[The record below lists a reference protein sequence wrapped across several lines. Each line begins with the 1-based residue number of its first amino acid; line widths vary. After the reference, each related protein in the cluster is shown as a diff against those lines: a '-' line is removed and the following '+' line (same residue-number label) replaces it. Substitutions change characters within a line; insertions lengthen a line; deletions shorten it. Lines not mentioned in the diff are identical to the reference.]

1 MIPHVFARLSLPSAV
16 TRVPRTAV
24 RSIPRYAVL
33 QARPVRLLSSKVQ
46 LRGYQEECIQSILL
60 SLQEGQKRLGVS
72 LATGSGKTV
81 IFTQLIQRVL
91 PTSERATQTLIIAHR
106 RELVEQAA
114 RHCQSTYPEATI
126 DIEMGSLHA
135 SGIADITIASLQ
147 SITSKGRLQKFDPA
161 RFKLVLVDEAHHIVA
176 PGYMRILKH
185 FDLDAKKSH
194 SPALVGVSATFSRF
208 DGLKLGAAIDQ
219 IVYHKDYVDM
229 IGEKWLSD
237 VVFTTVESTAD
248 ISWVKSGVNGDF
260 QAGELS
266 RVVNTDQIN
275 EITVRSWLARA
286 QGRKSTLVFCVDLAH
301 VAGLSQKFRRF
312 GLDARFVT
320 GDTPTIER
328 SEILRAFRNG
338 EFPVLV
344 NCGVFTEGTD
354 IPNIDC
360 IILARPTRSRNLL
373 VQMIGRGMRLHAGKT
388 NCHIIDMV
396 SSLETGIVTTPTLFG
411 LDPGELLEKASMDDI
426 KSSME
431 RKDDETLRRQAAYS
445 DTATSGSSP
454 ESMSISFTEYSS
466 VYDLIE
472 DTSGEKHIRS
482 MSQYAWVRVGQD
494 KYVLCAP
501 NGSFI
506 RLERIE
512 NQSDPSKPLF
522 HAVEMRALPPEI
534 SKSPYAAPRELLQA
548 TTFADAVHGSD
559 KYASEAFPHVFIHR
573 YQSWRKKPPTQGQ
586 IDFLNKMRPKDEP
599 LAEGEITKGQATDM
613 ITKIK
618 HVSTSLFLLRLAK
631 QTLTLFSLYH
641 LINMT
646 KHTTT
651 SLHETEQYHAALL
664 RGIYDRLELVHQRLE
679 NLEALMAMHMETSR
693 RPMDK
698 PERSNYSPEDSN
710 LRTRNHDGHALH
722 KLRINHAHLAQ
733 RLSRLP
739 GCDTLK
745 NAAGCFTHDMSSL
758 FRDAFTGTEIIETG
772 ASLRPDQLEGSEN
785 LLQKI
790 QNSVREGIADP
801 LQCLLVDNSSDRTPD
816 LSAPTDNETLNSSVL
831 TTAGGDNSP
840 PLSISPSSSDCNSE
854 AISYS
859 DWIDSDDST
868 PEERSSDQSPSCL
881 RDRPVHRCKRKSALL
896 RRKQCIVNSTG
907 LNST

>member
-1 MIPHVFARLSLPSAV
+1 
-16 TRVPRTAV
+16 
-24 RSIPRYAVL
+24 
-33 QARPVRLLSSKVQ
+33 
-46 LRGYQEECIQSILL
+46 
-60 SLQEGQKRLGVS
+60 
-72 LATGSGKTV
+72 
-81 IFTQLIQRVL
+81 
-91 PTSERATQTLIIAHR
+91 
-106 RELVEQAA
+106 
-114 RHCQSTYPEATI
+114 
-126 DIEMGSLHA
+126 MGSLHA

-618 HVSTSLFLLRLAK
+618 HGAK
-631 QTLTLFSLYH
+631 
-641 LINMT
+641 
-646 KHTTT
+646 
-651 SLHETEQYHAALL
+651 
-664 RGIYDRLELVHQRLE
+664 G
-679 NLEALMAMHMETSR
+679 
-693 RPMDK
+693 
-698 PERSNYSPEDSN
+698 
-710 LRTRNHDGHALH
+710 
-722 KLRINHAHLAQ
+722 RINHAHLAQ